1 MAKANIKRI
10 SDKNLSEYEEE
21 ISAGEEQMDNEQK
34 EAEEFRESEPD
45 QFIDGT
51 NEIWHGDILGRYLGC
66 KVIETDVDMPWE
78 EETDSRFGGV
88 RYTTFS
94 KLYPEKKILVDL
106 FDTSEEPDFKENLEK
121 EIIRK
126 RQLCAE
132 NGYKYIGALVD
143 SSVEYSDID
152 KQLKE
157 SEKLIA
163 KINAK

>member
-1 MAKANIKRI
+1 MAKAQIKRV
-10 SDKNLSEYEEE
+10 SDKNVSGYEEE

-34 EAEEFRESEPD
+34 EMEEYREEADD
-45 QFIDGT
+45 QFVTGT
-51 NEIWHGDILGRYLGC
+51 NELWHGDVLGRYLGC

-88 RYTTFS
+88 KYTTFS

-106 FDTSEEPDFKENLEK
+106 FDTSEEPDFKEVMEN
-121 EIIRK
+121 EITRK

-143 SSVEYSDID
+143 SSVDYSEID
-152 KQLKE
+152 RQLKE

-163 KINAK
+163 KINQK